1 MYRKNLQRLCLISF
15 FFPEMVSNAIVIQ
28 EINGQITAVTSEY
41 VTVYFDFVLNKTPLA
56 LSAPYK
62 ATNRLSM

>member
-1 MYRKNLQRLCLISF
+1 
-15 FFPEMVSNAIVIQ
+15 MVSNAIVIQ
-28 EINGQITAVTSEY
+28 EINGQITTVTSEY